1 MTDNCI
7 VITATT
13 PRMGLFICVVIAFQL
28 FLAGAYV
35 YYKRRRNGMPKK
47 FL

>member
-1 MTDNCI
+1 
-7 VITATT
+7 VINAAT
-13 PRMGLFICVVIAFQL
+13 PRMGLFICLIIAFQL
-28 FLAGAYV
+28 TLAGGYV

>member
-1 MTDNCI
+1 
-7 VITATT
+7 
-13 PRMGLFICVVIAFQL
+13 MGLFICVVIAFQL
-28 FLAGAYV
+28 LLAGAYV